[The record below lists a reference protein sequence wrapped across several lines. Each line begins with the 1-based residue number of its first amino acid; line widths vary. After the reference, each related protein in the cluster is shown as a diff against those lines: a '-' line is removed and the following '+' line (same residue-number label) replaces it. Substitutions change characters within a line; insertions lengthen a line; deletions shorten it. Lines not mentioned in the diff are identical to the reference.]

1 VPVASSPVNCGGGLI
16 CRDHQPLAEVI
27 LTERTG
33 WRRLHFVRIITRSTR
48 QDGSCTDV
56 GRKESVASGSP
67 PNPSETGVQPHSW
80 SITMPKIKTNRAAA
94 KRFRKTASGKIKC
107 GHAFKSHILTKKSTK
122 LKRGLRAP
130 NHLKACDAPGVA
142 RMLPYL

>member
-1 VPVASSPVNCGGGLI
+1 MSAGWKAWP
-16 CRDHQPLAEVI
+16 
-27 LTERTG
+27 TG
-33 WRRLHFVRIITRSTR
+33 HRRIS
-48 QDGSCTDV
+48 QKPGNQ
-56 GRKESVASGSP
+56 A
-67 PNPSETGVQPHSW
+67 HSW
-80 SITMPKIKTNRAAA
+80 SIPMPKIKTNRAAA

-122 LKRGLRAP
+122 RKRGLRAP